1 VEILLE
7 IGMEEIPARFLK
19 DTLKDIENYIKKEF
33 KDKRIKYSNIK
44 TYGTPRRLVLNVNEV
59 SLKQEDFTEINIGP
73 SKKVAFDD
81 AGEPTKACLGFAKS
95 QGIDVKE
102 LEIIDT
108 DKGEYIGVKKHI
120 AGVETKELIP
130 NILRECILNINFK
143 KSMRWGTKKIRF
155 ARPIRW
161 ILAMMNNELIEF
173 EIEGIKTGL
182 KSFGHRFFGSE
193 FEVESIEDYF
203 NKIKENNVIID
214 IEERKN
220 KIVESI
226 KSKCTKVGE
235 QVLLDEELLEEVT
248 NLVEYP
254 YPIVGRFNSEFLEV
268 PQEVLIITMQVH
280 QRYFP
285 ILDENGKLLPKF
297 VVIRNG
303 IEDSENVKKGNEK
316 VIGARL
322 SDARFFFNE
331 DLKRTLDSFVEDLK
345 NVVYQKDLGTIYEK
359 IERNKELAKYLVD
372 KLNIKELEENILR
385 TVYLSKA
392 DLVSNMIGEKEY
404 TKLQG
409 FMGKVYAEKAGEDK
423 DVALGIEEHY
433 FPRYQGDKLP
443 TTLEGAITGIVD
455 KIDTLVGCFGVGLIP
470 TGSKDPYAL
479 RRATLGIVNVIL
491 NSKLNINLLDLVNK
505 SLDIYES
512 KNILKSSREEVL
524 NQVKEFIKQRVINV
538 FTDLKYSK
546 DYVNAIVE
554 VSFEN
559 IIEVEAKLKALV
571 NISKNDN
578 FDDIINLVKR
588 IENISKDYHNTDVK
602 EELLKEEKEKELF
615 NYTEKVKIDIK
626 ENLENND
633 YDNYFDIIL
642 NSKNIIN
649 EFFDN
654 VMVMDK
660 DENIKNNRLA
670 LLKSIYNEFS
680 KVADLKYID

>member
-1 VEILLE
+1 MEILLE

-588 IENISKDYHNTDVK
+588 IENISKDYQNTDVK

-633 YDNYFDIIL
+633 YDNYFDVIL

>member
-1 VEILLE
+1 MEILLE

-19 DTLKDIENYIKKEF
+19 DTLKNIENYIKKEF
-33 KDKRIKYSNIK
+33 KDKRIKYSNLK
-44 TYGTPRRLVLNVNEV
+44 TYGTPRRLILNINEV
-59 SLKQEDFTEINIGP
+59 SLKQDDFTETNIGP

-81 AGEPTKACLGFAKS
+81 AGEPTKACLGFVKS
-95 QGIDVKE
+95 QGIDVKD

-108 DKGEYIGVKKHI
+108 EKGEYIGVKKHI

-130 NILRECILNINFK
+130 NILKECILNINFK
-143 KSMRWGTKKIRF
+143 KSMKWGTKKLRF

-161 ILAMMNNELIEF
+161 ILAMMNDELINF
-173 EIEGIKTGL
+173 EIEGIKTEL

-193 FEVESIEDYF
+193 FKVESIEDYF
-203 NKIKENNVIID
+203 KKIKENNVIID

-226 KSKCTKVGE
+226 KSKCTKIGE
-235 QVLLDEELLEEVT
+235 KVLLDEELLDEVT

-359 IERNKELAKYLVD
+359 VERNKELAKYLLE
-372 KLNIKELEENILR
+372 KLDIKEIEENILR
-385 TVYLSKA
+385 TVHLSKA

-423 DVALGIEEHY
+423 EVALGIEEHY
-433 FPRYQGDKLP
+433 YPRYQGDKLP
-443 TTLEGAITGIVD
+443 TTLEGALTGIVD

-479 RRATLGIVNVIL
+479 RRATLGIINVIL

-505 SLDIYES
+505 SLDIYEK
-512 KNILKSSREEVL
+512 KNILKSTREEVL
-524 NQVKEFIKQRVINV
+524 IKVKEFIKQRIINV

-546 DYVNAIVE
+546 DFVNAIVE
-554 VSFEN
+554 VDFKN
-559 IIEVEAKLKALV
+559 IIEIESKLKALV
-571 NISKNDN
+571 TISKNDN

-588 IENISKDYHNTDVK
+588 IENIAKNYQNTEVK
-602 EELLKEEKEKELF
+602 EELLIEEKEKELY
-615 NYTEKVKIDIK
+615 NYTEKIKIDVK
-626 ENLENND
+626 ENLESTD
-633 YDNYFDIIL
+633 YNNYFDIIL
-642 NSKNIIN
+642 NSKGIIN
-649 EFFDN
+649 EFFNN
-654 VMVMDK
+654 VMVMEK

-680 KVADLKYID
+680 KVADLKYIE

>member
-1 VEILLE
+1 MEILLE